1 MLRTQTEKPTISDR
15 WLRIVGIP
23 MITVLL
29 IAFSDFNPIRL
40 SPEML
45 AIKVIKSVFFVVC
58 YWESNRMLFVYMR
71 TRYPELEDTS
81 KRITLHLLIFIIY
94 VLIAGLIFT
103 YININLP
110 QNTPESFWREYRDV
124 LEKSLL
130 FLGLVTVIYECMYY
144 FGLYEKS
151 QYESER
157 LKKEALVSQIE
168 LLKNQISPHFLFNS
182 LNTLISMVPE
192 DPQLAVLFIQKLSNV
207 YRHVLSYN
215 GRDVIDLQTEKNFLD
230 DFIFLHQMRFGDN
243 LIIKFD
249 LPAKLDHF
257 RLIPFTLQMLVE
269 NAIKHNIISNRKP
282 LSINI
287 SIHGNTITVSNNLQR
302 KTSGVESTHTGMKN
316 IVTRY
321 KLLTGSPVE
330 IITTATDFSVTLP
343 LIISKEE
350 L

>member
-1 MLRTQTEKPTISDR
+1 MFRPETERPTISDR

-23 MITVLL
+23 MITILL
-29 IAFSDFNPIRL
+29 IAFSDFNPLRL

-45 AIKVIKSVFFVVC
+45 AIKVLKTVLFVVC

-81 KRITLHLLIFIIY
+81 KRITLHLLLFLAY
-94 VLIAGLIFT
+94 VLVAGLIFT
-103 YININLP
+103 YINISLP
-110 QNTPESFWREYRDV
+110 RNTPESFWRESRDV

-130 FLGLVTVIYECMYY
+130 FLGLVTVIYECIYY
-144 FGLYEKS
+144 FGLYEMS

-157 LKKEALVSQIE
+157 LKKEALVSQLE
-168 LLKNQISPHFLFNS
+168 LLKDQISPHFLFNS
-182 LNTLISMVPE
+182 LNALITMVPE
-192 DPQLAVLFIQKLSNV
+192 NPRLAVLFIQKLSNV

-215 GRDVIDLQTEKNFLD
+215 GKDLIDLQTEKDLLD
-230 DFIFLHQMRFGDN
+230 DFIFLHQMRFGEN

-269 NAIKHNIISNRKP
+269 NAIKHNTISNRKP
-282 LSINI
+282 LTIMI
-287 SIHGNTITVSNNLQR
+287 SIHSDTITVSNNLQR
-302 KTSGVESTHTGMKN
+302 KTSGVASTHTGLKN

-321 KLLTGSPVE
+321 KLLTGKPVE
-330 IITTATDFSVTLP
+330 VITTLTDFSVTLP
-343 LIISKEE
+343 LTISSEK